1 LPREGTVVPYYDAN
15 GKRSKLPTDF
25 NEGEE
30 DNKISR
36 RQKMVGYSFSHQFD
50 DTFTVRQNL
59 RYTKINTL
67 YRSVYGNGYIA
78 PAQSSARY
86 VRSDEDLNSFTVD
99 TQLQSKFATGAV
111 DHTLLTA
118 LITCACVMILMLTTA
133 RPTDQHDEACVW
145 QPKCRRLLPV

>member
-1 LPREGTVVPYYDAN
+1 VVPYYDAN
-15 GKRSKLPTDF
+15 GKAHKLPTDF

-59 RYTKINTL
+59 RYAEINTL

-78 PAQSSARY
+78 PANQPR
-86 VRSDEDLNSFTVD
+86 LC
-99 TQLQSKFATGAV
+99 
-111 DHTLLTA
+111 A
-118 LITCACVMILMLTTA
+118 L
-133 RPTDQHDEACVW
+133 R
-145 QPKCRRLLPV
+145 